1 MAEPGWA
8 GDIDQVLFRGSFAMT
23 EAVFFH
29 RASRTAIFADLIQ
42 NLPRD
47 LVKGGRGV
55 LARLGGIVEPNP
67 GLLRLAGELS

>member
-1 MAEPGWA
+1 MYHLVSDTDLMDAAEPRWT
-8 GDIDQVLFRGSFAMT
+8 GDIDQVLFKGSFAVT

-47 LVKGGRGV
+47 LVTG
-55 LARLGGIVEPNP
+55 
-67 GLLRLAGELS
+67 

>member
-1 MAEPGWA
+1 
-8 GDIDQVLFRGSFAMT
+8 VT

-47 LVKGGRGV
+47 LVTG
-55 LARLGGIVEPNP
+55 
-67 GLLRLAGELS
+67 